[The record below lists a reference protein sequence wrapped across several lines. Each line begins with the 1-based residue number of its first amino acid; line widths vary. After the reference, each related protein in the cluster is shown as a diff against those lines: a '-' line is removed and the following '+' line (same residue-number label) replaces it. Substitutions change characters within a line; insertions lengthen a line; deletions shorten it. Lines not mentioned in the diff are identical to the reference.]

1 MDSGPP
7 TFAGGPGIKTND
19 KCCKSL
25 RSTTCNK
32 SMQTYANY
40 NPGWYHSW
48 GTESNFL
55 T

>member
-1 MDSGPP
+1 MESGPP
-7 TFAGGPGIKTND
+7 TSAGGPGIKTND
-19 KCCKSL
+19 KYGHTAGFPCY
-25 RSTTCNK
+25 NYID
-32 SMQTYANY
+32 YANY